1 MKSSSL
7 LEDWWRTIAKDVEL
21 AINEMRD
28 REREGEDN
36 GVSKNDP
43 SGDTIY
49 TLLTH
54 SIRSLQVNIF
64 F

>member
-7 LEDWWRTIAKDVEL
+7 LEDWWRTNAKDVEL

-43 SGDTIY
+43 SGDTIH
-49 TLLTH
+49 TNSSNTFH
-54 SIRSLQVNIF
+54 TF
-64 F
+64 FTS